1 MAVVVGG
8 EGRPEV
14 IPKLSSHSLAD
25 QKYKSRVKTCTR
37 RFVEMMEADER
48 DLSYISSQ
56 FSL

>member
-1 MAVVVGG
+1 MAVGVGG

-25 QKYKSRVKTCTR
+25 QKYKSRAKTYTR

-56 FSL
+56 FYL

>member
-1 MAVVVGG
+1 MAVGVGG
-8 EGRPEV
+8 EV

-25 QKYKSRVKTCTR
+25 QKYKSRVKNCTR

>member
-1 MAVVVGG
+1 MAVGVGG

-37 RFVEMMEADER
+37 SFDEMMEADVR